1 MATWEGLLPEE
12 LRKEKNKINGNWR
25 ETYGI

>member
-12 LRKEKNKINGNWR
+12 LREEKNKIKGNWR